1 MNRTLLETAR
11 SMLHH
16 TQKAFKFWTEAI
28 SSACCVQNRSP
39 TTFLK
44 NVTHYEH
51 CYGKKLDVS
60 HLKVFGWKTYVNVPD
75 AKRKGKFDRKSIPC
89 FVGYPANDK
98 GFKFCNSQTKQMF
111 RSRDVIFL
119 KNKFD
124 VEKLDCTQENFEFF
138 TSLVGSTE
146 KDDAV

>member
-1 MNRTLLETAR
+1 MNRTLLEVAR

-16 TQKAFKFWTEAI
+16 TQKAFKFWTEAV
-28 SSACCVQNRSP
+28 SSACCVQNRST

-44 NVTHYEH
+44 NVTPYEH
-51 CYGKKLDVS
+51 WYGKKPDVS
-60 HLKVFGWKTYVNVPD
+60 NRKVFGWKAYVIVPD

-89 FVGYPANDK
+89 FVGYPANNK
-98 GFKFCNSQTKQMF
+98 GFKFYNPQTKQML

-124 VEKLDCTQENFEFF
+124 IEKLDCTQ
-138 TSLVGSTE
+138 
-146 KDDAV
+146 